1 MYKLLRLRSM
11 YKLLRLTND
20 LRQLKEGCWH
30 YQKSENRMFVPDV
43 YFLTKGG
50 LDYTYVMLE
59 EFIIYV

>member
-1 MYKLLRLRSM
+1 M

-20 LRQLKEGCWH
+20 LTQLQEGDWFH
-30 YQKSENRMFVPDV
+30 QKSESRMFVPDV

-50 LDYTYVMLE
+50 LDYIYVMLE

>member
-1 MYKLLRLRSM
+1 M

-20 LRQLKEGCWH
+20 LTQLQEGCWF
-30 YQKSENRMFVPDV
+30 YQKSESRMFVPDV

-59 EFIIYV
+59 EFKIYV